1 MTTKLDLQRR
11 LLELGHYKGA
21 LDGTDGPKTKA
32 AVEAFQRSAGLKVDG
47 IAGPKT
53 LAALFPIAE
62 ADTVEV
68 APGPTILTAAIIRKV
83 CPSARAD
90 LVAEIAGAGARL
102 AAAGITT
109 KLRAAHFLS
118 QIATETGGLRAI
130 EENLN
135 YSAARLVKVWPK
147 RFPTLAAAR
156 PYANNPEALAN
167 HVYGSRLGNTQP
179 GDGWRYRGGGMMQT
193 TGRSNYRSAGHEKD
207 PEALRQPGP
216 ALDAALHYWSTNGC
230 NALADR
236 DDVTALRAR
245 INGGANGLPETR
257 TYLKKAKAALG

>member
-1 MTTKLDLQRR
+1 MTSTLDIQKR
-11 LLELGHYKGA
+11 LLALGFNPGA
-21 LDGTDGPKTKA
+21 VDGVPGPKTTDA
-32 AVEAFQRSAGLKVDG
+32 IRSYQHSISLVADG
-47 IAGPKT
+47 VAGPKT
-53 LAALFPIAE
+53 LAALFPAGNVAE
-62 ADTVEV
+62 TPA
-68 APGPTILTAAIIRKV
+68 AGAILTAAVIRKV

-90 LVAEIAGAGARL
+90 LVAEIAGAGDRL
-102 AAAGITT
+102 TRAGITT

-147 RFPTLAAAR
+147 RFPTAAAAK
-156 PYANNPEALAN
+156 PFANNPEALAN
-167 HVYGSRLGNTQP
+167 KVYGGRLGNTKA

-193 TGRSNYRSAGHEKD
+193 TGRSNYRSAGHEND
-207 PEALRQPGP
+207 PEALRLPGP

-230 NALADR
+230 NELADR
-236 DDVTALRAR
+236 DNVDAVRTRV
-245 INGGANGLPETR
+245 NGGTNGIAETR